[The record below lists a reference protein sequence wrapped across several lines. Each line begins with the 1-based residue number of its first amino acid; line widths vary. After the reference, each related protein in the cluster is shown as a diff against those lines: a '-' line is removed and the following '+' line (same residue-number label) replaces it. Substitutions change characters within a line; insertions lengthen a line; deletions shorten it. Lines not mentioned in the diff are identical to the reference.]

1 MAKLGPIIIAEDD
14 PDDQEILRDILQ
26 ELHVQNELKFFDN
39 GQKVLD
45 YLLQTID
52 HPFMILSD
60 VNLLG
65 MNGHDLK
72 ARINAH
78 PELSKRTIPFIFLTT
93 SVEPNILRRSYEM
106 KAQGYFQKGDSMDQ
120 MLNMMNI
127 IIQYWTLC
135 KYPTNE

>member
-39 GQKVLD
+39 GQKVMD

-78 PELSKRTIPFIFLTT
+78 PELSKRTIPFILLTT

>member
-14 PDDQEILRDILQ
+14 PDDQEILRDILR

-78 PELSKRTIPFIFLTT
+78 PELSRRTIPFIFLTT

-106 KAQGYFQKGDSMDQ
+106 KAQGYFQKGDSMEQ

-127 IIQYWTLC
+127 IIQYWSLC

>member
-14 PDDQEILRDILQ
+14 LDDQEILRDILR

-39 GQKVLD
+39 GQKVMD

>member
-45 YLLQTID
+45 YLMQTID

>member
-1 MAKLGPIIIAEDD
+1 M
-14 PDDQEILRDILQ
+14 
-26 ELHVQNELKFFDN
+26 
-39 GQKVLD
+39 D

>member
-14 PDDQEILRDILQ
+14 PDDQEILRDILR

-45 YLLQTID
+45 YLMQTID

>member
-14 PDDQEILRDILQ
+14 PDDQEILRDILR

-39 GQKVLD
+39 GQKVMD

>member
-39 GQKVLD
+39 GQKVLN

-72 ARINAH
+72 ASINAH
-78 PELSKRTIPFIFLTT
+78 PELSKRSIPFIFLTT
-93 SVEPNILRRSYEM
+93 SVEPNVLRRTYEM

-120 MLNMMNI
+120 MLNMLNV

>member
-39 GQKVLD
+39 GQKVLE

-65 MNGHDLK
+65 MSGYDLK
-72 ARINAH
+72 ASINTH
-78 PELSKRTIPFIFLTT
+78 HVLSKRSIPFIFLTT
-93 SVEPNILRRSYEM
+93 SVEPNVLRRTYEM

-120 MLNMMNI
+120 MLNMLNV

>member
-14 PDDQEILRDILQ
+14 PDDQEILRDILR

-45 YLLQTID
+45 YLMQTID

-78 PELSKRTIPFIFLTT
+78 TELSKRTIPFIFLTT